1 MVSAGRIKTNKQQ
14 IIKHMETQ
22 ENNVQQEIIDSIAK
36 KVTGLE
42 KRQSKIEELDL
53 PALPSKIGELETK
66 VSGIVEMHTLENT
79 KQLERFD
86 KQLNGFD
93 EKINAIPKEIP
104 VKYNVQFDTKAKFVI
119 RTILGLGLATA
130 IMLAISIS
138 LWVENS
144 RRADETNKFLIV
156 RGFYPDVAKVID
168 SDYVTDADSLIK
180 KAQANIDE
188 QKRMSEAA
196 FEAKQAAEQSKQA
209 NDKVEK
215 LRGKSKASKKRTK

>member
-1 MVSAGRIKTNKQQ
+1 
-14 IIKHMETQ
+14 METH

-53 PALPSKIGELETK
+53 PAIPSKVGELETK
-66 VSGIVEMHTLENT
+66 VSGIAEMHTLENT

-119 RTILGLGLATA
+119 RTVLGLGLAVA
-130 IMLAISIS
+130 LMLAISIS
-138 LWVENS
+138 LFIENS
-144 RRADETNKFLIV
+144 RKADETNKFLIV
-156 RGFYPDVAKVID
+156 RGFYPDVAKYID
-168 SDYVTDADSLIK
+168 SAYTNNTEFYIK
-180 KAQANIDE
+180 KAKSNIDE
-188 QKRMSEAA
+188 QQTMSEAA
-196 FEAKQAAEQSKQA
+196 FEAKQAAEESKLA
-209 NDKVEK
+209 DEK
-215 LRGKSKASKKRTK
+215 LKKLKGKVTVKKKHDN

>member
-1 MVSAGRIKTNKQQ
+1 
-14 IIKHMETQ
+14 METNE

-36 KVTGLE
+36 KVTNLE
-42 KRQSKIEELDL
+42 KRQSKIEELEL
-53 PALPSKIGELETK
+53 ATLSSKVNELETK
-66 VSGIVEMHTLENT
+66 VTETAEMRTLENT
-79 KQLERFD
+79 RQLERFG

-138 LWVENS
+138 LWIENS

-156 RGFYPDVAKVID
+156 RGFYPDVAKAID
-168 SDYVTDADSLIK
+168 SAYVTNSDSLIK

-188 QKRMSEAA
+188 RQALAEAA

-209 NDKVEK
+209 NDKLEK
-215 LRGKSKASKKRTK
+215 LKDKKTVAKKRDR

>member
-1 MVSAGRIKTNKQQ
+1 
-14 IIKHMETQ
+14 METH

-53 PALPSKIGELETK
+53 PALPSKVGELETK

-119 RTILGLGLATA
+119 RTILGLALAVA
-130 IMLAISIS
+130 VMLAISIS
-138 LWVENS
+138 LWIENS
-144 RRADETNKFLIV
+144 RRADETNKFLIL
-156 RGFYPDVAKVID
+156 RGFYPDVAKDID
-168 SDYVTDADSLIK
+168 TLYINHKDSLIK
-180 KAQANIDE
+180 KAEANIDE
-188 QKRMSEAA
+188 QQAMSEAA
-196 FEAKQAAEQSKQA
+196 FEAKQAAEESKLA
-209 NDKVEK
+209 NEK
-215 LRGKSKASKKRTK
+215 LKKLKGKVTVKKKHAN

>member
-1 MVSAGRIKTNKQQ
+1 
-14 IIKHMETQ
+14 METNE

-42 KRQSKIEELDL
+42 KRQSKIEELNL
-53 PALPSKIGELETK
+53 ATLPSKVDELETK
-66 VSGIVEMHTLENT
+66 VTETAEMRTLENT

-104 VKYNVQFDTKAKFVI
+104 VKYNVQFDTNAKFVI
-119 RTILGLGLATA
+119 RTILGLGLAVA

-138 LWVENS
+138 LWIENS
-144 RRADETNKFLIV
+144 RRADEANKFLIL
-156 RGFYPDVAKVID
+156 RGFYPDVAKAID
-168 SDYVTDADSLIK
+168 SAYITNADTLIK

-188 QKRMSEAA
+188 QQTMSEAA
-196 FEAKQAAEQSKQA
+196 DEAKQAAEESKRA
-209 NDKVEK
+209 NDKLEK
-215 LRGKSKASKKRTK
+215 LKGKKTVAKKRAR